1 MAPARENAGAA
12 SRRACAS
19 VPATVTAWLREAG
32 PRPVRP
38 DARPR
43 PLADPARAAMLR
55 DMSAAVRNSIEPPPG
70 FRSQEIGLYL
80 AQLDD
85 QSRRLTADTRGLEVG
100 ALAWQPAPG
109 MNTIGMLLA
118 HIAIVEVFWT
128 RLALEDRPMPF
139 EVHDV
144 LGVGLDDDGMP
155 LKADAR
161 PPAGLAGR
169 ELGFF
174 DDLLAR
180 ARARS

>member
-55 DMSAAVRNSIEPPPG
+55 DMSAAVRNSI
-70 FRSQEIGLYL
+70 
-80 AQLDD
+80 
-85 QSRRLTADTRGLEVG
+85 
-100 ALAWQPAPG
+100 
-109 MNTIGMLLA
+109 GMLLA

-144 LGVGLDDDGMP
+144 LGMGLDDDGMP
-155 LKADAR
+155 LKADA
-161 PPAGLAGR
+161 
-169 ELGFF
+169 
-174 DDLLAR
+174 
-180 ARARS
+180 